1 MAFCITFG
9 TQEFTSQL
17 KGYEHITAQCHN
29 CGNWS
34 AHCITRWPWFTICFI
49 PAIPLA
55 THKYKE
61 VACPICHFMQD
72 LKNRPDVES
81 QGSGGAS
88 GGPGS
93 GPGGAPHGTVGAG
106 GGGGGGGGGAMMTGG
121 GGGGGGQ
128 GPPPPGYGAPQGQP
142 GMHYK

>member
-81 QGSGGAS
+81 QGSGG

-106 GGGGGGGGGAMMTGG
+106 RGGAMMMG